1 MGRVT
6 AASINDRSE
15 RSREQKPGP
24 GAPTEN
30 IKYFLHYSD
39 QARDKRRLSFYFLLV
54 STSKEYSPCGESNK
68 GFLSSAHWRVN
79 DCTWRE
85 HSTLFGD
92 HTLFEDQDSQK
103 DFKNDKIFPI
113 LFMKYMVGFPTCKIF
128 SDNRLPPTLLHL
140 PLLPHH
146 GRHALVEADPLVRV
160 LRLSS
165 ICIAAPVLV
174 TGVTVEAQILAALN
188 QFLQGKRSGKD
199 QKGESEKSVERKTVY
214 NKERLSEPSSSFVQ

>member
-1 MGRVT
+1 
-6 AASINDRSE
+6 
-15 RSREQKPGP
+15 
-24 GAPTEN
+24 
-30 IKYFLHYSD
+30 
-39 QARDKRRLSFYFLLV
+39 
-54 STSKEYSPCGESNK
+54 
-68 GFLSSAHWRVN
+68 
-79 DCTWRE
+79 
-85 HSTLFGD
+85 
-92 HTLFEDQDSQK
+92 
-103 DFKNDKIFPI
+103 
-113 LFMKYMVGFPTCKIF
+113 MVGFPTCKIF
-128 SDNRLPPTLLHL
+128 SDNRLPPTLLPL